1 MYHNLP
7 SDPETVEQQPVNL
20 KAKDES
26 VYHLFDTCFIGT
38 VIARTFERGVFSAE
52 DTVNYPSAWDLC
64 CNGNWDESC
73 ATMRIDCRKKLST
86 YYFEI
91 LKMFYQS

>member
-1 MYHNLP
+1 MNLFIIF
-7 SDPETVEQQPVNL
+7 SILVLLVQ
-20 KAKDES
+20 
-26 VYHLFDTCFIGT
+26 LFQGT
-38 VIARTFERGVFSAE
+38 FAREFFSAE
-52 DTVNYPSAWDLC
+52 DKVNYPSAWDLC

-91 LKMFYQS
+91 LKMFTIILPELNKKKLNKFYDYDF

>member
-7 SDPETVEQQPVNL
+7 SDPETVEQQPGNL
-20 KAKDES
+20 KPKMS
-26 VYHLFDTCFIGT
+26 RFIIFSILALLVQLLQGT
-38 VIARTFERGVFSAE
+38 FARGVFSAE

-86 YYFEI
+86 YYSEI
-91 LKMFYQS
+91 LKM